1 MSRHSRQ
8 QGPTVYLLVEIRKKS
23 QLSGEMRLIRGAI
36 HQLEQEH
43 GFLVTDVPFI
53 PEHDRYQTRG
63 WADCHA
69 IMRRLRVQIQSHPRF
84 GAPTRGKHRKEDA
97 A

>member
-23 QLSGEMRLIRGAI
+23 QLSGEVQRIRHAI
-36 HQLEQEH
+36 HEVEQEH
-43 GFLVTDVPFI
+43 GFLVTDVPFNQN
-53 PEHDRYQTRG
+53 HDRYRVGG
-63 WADCHA
+63 WESCHA
-69 IMRRLRVQIQSHPRF
+69 IMRQLRVRLGAHPIYST
-84 GAPTRGKHRKEDA
+84 PTHGKHRKDDA